1 MRLKIRKHRSKRKW
15 FPEKFILMIIC
26 IFPFFPPQGLQY
38 MIKVP
43 FSLDMLYFM
52 WRTIVGMMGIVLYL
66 QNRKFHL
73 SKGISGFALFSLAYA
88 LTACVTS
95 IKIDYTFYFV
105 LSVFGIA
112 CLIELWIKVYDTDLL
127 KTVWVF
133 LFVLF
138 VINSIYM
145 VISPEGVYQR
155 YFETVQRVGYSVDLF
170 ERYSFIGGD
179 NGFMTYGLP
188 LWFTG
193 MLLAKR
199 NLINRKLFIVSV
211 IIVNVDIFVIFS
223 VTSIIGIVILD
234 LLTFMMLKDRPV
246 KLSWPKV
253 VTIALIANIV
263 VLGLSTTPFFLNLVE
278 RLFGKSLTMSIR
290 TDVWKEV
297 FRMFWKSPILGY
309 GNADTWYNIHVGNR
323 IYAPHNMF
331 LTPLIQGGIIQG
343 VCFIYLIRAI
353 IKGREEARTYD
364 DELIACSAM
373 LGLFIMGTAETLM
386 QTFGFWCF
394 LAIVSGTKYLLP
406 YKSKVDEMIFS
417 SGMDQNDFA
426 R

>member
-1 MRLKIRKHRSKRKW
+1 MRLKIRKHPFKRKW
-15 FPEKFILMIIC
+15 FPDKFILMLIC

-43 FSLDMLYFM
+43 FSLDMLYFL
-52 WRTIVGMMGIVLYL
+52 WRTLVGVVGIVLYL
-66 QNRKFHL
+66 QNKKFHL
-73 SKGISGFALFSLAYA
+73 SKGTFGFALFCLAYA
-88 LTACVTS
+88 VTAYVTS
-95 IKIDYTFYFV
+95 IKLDYTFYFV

-112 CLIELWIKVYDTDLL
+112 CLVELWIKVYDTDLL
-127 KTVWVF
+127 RTVWVF
-133 LFVLF
+133 LFILF

-211 IIVNVDIFVIFS
+211 IIVNIDIFVIFS
-223 VTSIIGIVILD
+223 VTSIIGIVALD
-234 LLTFMMLKDRPV
+234 LLTFMMLRDKPL
-246 KLSWPKV
+246 KLTWPKV
-253 VTIALIANIV
+253 VTIAIIANIV
-263 VLGLSTTPFFLNLVE
+263 VIGLSTTPVFLNMVE
-278 RLFGKSLTMSIR
+278 RLFEKTLTMSIR
-290 TDVWKEV
+290 SNVWQEV
-297 FRMFWKSPILGY
+297 FRMISKSPVVGY

-331 LTPLIQGGIIQG
+331 LTPLVQGGI
-343 VCFIYLIRAI
+343 VLETCFIYLIRAI
-353 IKGREEARTYD
+353 IKGREKARTYD
-364 DELIACSAM
+364 DELIACSVM

-394 LAIVSGTKYLLP
+394 LAIVSGTKYLAP
-406 YKSKVDEMIFS
+406 YKHKDNGLFITDRTSK
-417 SGMDQNDFA
+417 NDIA